1 MYRSIEQRILDAA
14 VRKDLEIFIAKAFQL
29 VSPSGTYLH
38 NWHIEAIADYLTQ
51 CYRGDIN
58 RLIINLPP
66 RNLKSICASVLFPA
80 WVLGQDPTRQIIC
93 VSYSAELSGKLA
105 RDCRAVI
112 ESPWY
117 KRMFPRT
124 RLLRN
129 KEYDLE
135 TTQKGKRYA
144 TSVGGSITG
153 LGADIIII
161 DDPMKPEDS
170 QSETIRKKINE
181 WYDGTLY
188 SRLNDKAN
196 GVIILIMQR
205 LHVDDLVSHVKQKDD
220 WVQINLP
227 AIAEINQTIPLS
239 NGNVIQRQVGE
250 LLHPERES
258 FETLNKIK
266 RNIGEFTFSSQY
278 QQQPL
283 PPGGNLIKWS
293 WFQFYDEVFK
303 LDRADNV
310 VQSWDTASKATELA
324 NYSVCTTWLIR
335 EKTYY
340 LLDVFREKLDF
351 PDLQKAVIKQ
361 ALRYSIRH
369 LLIEDMA
376 SGTQLIQSLRRE
388 RPDNVPSPEAIKPK
402 EDKVVRMA
410 AQSVK
415 IEQGRVYLP
424 LKADW
429 LEELYQELL
438 AFPNGKHD
446 DQVDSISQFLNW
458 IDNRNRVIV
467 TKLHGL

>member
-258 FETLNKIK
+258 FGPGFSFMMKYSSWTALIMWCNPGILRLKP
-266 RNIGEFTFSSQY
+266 RNLLTTVS
-278 QQQPL
+278 
-283 PPGGNLIKWS
+283 
-293 WFQFYDEVFK
+293 
-303 LDRADNV
+303 
-310 VQSWDTASKATELA
+310 VQL
-324 NYSVCTTWLIR
+324 
-335 EKTYY
+335 
-340 LLDVFREKLDF
+340 
-351 PDLQKAVIKQ
+351 
-361 ALRYSIRH
+361 
-369 LLIEDMA
+369 
-376 SGTQLIQSLRRE
+376 G
-388 RPDNVPSPEAIKPK
+388 
-402 EDKVVRMA
+402 
-410 AQSVK
+410 
-415 IEQGRVYLP
+415 
-424 LKADW
+424 
-429 LEELYQELL
+429 
-438 AFPNGKHD
+438 
-446 DQVDSISQFLNW
+446 
-458 IDNRNRVIV
+458 
-467 TKLHGL
+467 